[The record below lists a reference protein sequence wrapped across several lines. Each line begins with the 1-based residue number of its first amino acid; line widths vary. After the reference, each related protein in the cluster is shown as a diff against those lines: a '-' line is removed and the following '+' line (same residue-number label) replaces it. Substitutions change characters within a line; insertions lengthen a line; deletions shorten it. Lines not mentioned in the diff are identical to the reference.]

1 MRRQTQRLTDLTR
14 DLIYL
19 SRMDEE
25 KPAVQFVEF
34 PLSDVVEETAQSFL
48 ALARQQERTIKLS
61 IQPMLSLTGSEKDI
75 RQLVSILL
83 DNALKYSVPQSEIH
97 LSLEKGPKSIRLC
110 VCNATQQPISREQL
124 GRLFDRFYRVDGS
137 RNSST
142 GGYGLGLAIASGI
155 VAAHR
160 GKIRAESPQEH
171 TLMITASFPAGNGA
185 PIRN

>member
-48 ALARQQERTIKLS
+48 ALARQQDRTIKLS

-97 LSLEKGPKSIRLC
+97 LRLEKGPKSIRLC

-142 GGYGLGLAIASGI
+142 GG
-155 VAAHR
+155 
-160 GKIRAESPQEH
+160 
-171 TLMITASFPAGNGA
+171 
-185 PIRN
+185 